1 MTAPPAWEIEAF
13 YDGAC
18 PLCTRE
24 VEFLR
29 RRDRR
34 GRLRFTDFTAPG
46 FDPAVIGATP
56 EALMARMH
64 GRLPDGTL
72 VSGVEVFRRMYDAI
86 GWRWLVAISRWPLV
100 RTLCERVY
108 ALFARHRLRI
118 TGRCPPDGGCRA
130 DARRR

>member
-1 MTAPPAWEIEAF
+1 MTDHWEIEAF

-24 VEFLR
+24 VAFVR
-29 RRDRR
+29 RRDRER
-34 GRLRFTDFTAPG
+34 RIRFTDFTADG
-46 FDPAVIGATP
+46 FDPAAIGVTR

-72 VSGVEVFRRMYDAI
+72 VAGVEVFRRMYAAI
-86 GWRWLVAISRWPLV
+86 GWSRLVAISRWPVV
-100 RTLCERVY
+100 RTLCDRIY

-118 TGRCPPDGGCRA
+118 TGRCATDGECRT
-130 DARRR
+130 DSG